1 VRVVKRFLLLTTLL
15 LGCAPAGGGPG
26 TGSGGGTAGGAAG
39 AGAGGVGGN
48 AGAGVAGVGPGGS
61 GAGLAP
67 GGTNGGPAGST
78 GDPGG
83 STGGPAGST
92 GGPAGTTGTGGTGG
106 AAPMPSL
113 IGDVKFS
120 TPSQSFRTSIQVGLT
135 TSLTGAEIRYTTD
148 GTLPAATSTL
158 YAGTAITL
166 TATTQ
171 LRATPFIG
179 GAPGGRTST
188 ALYIARTF
196 DATSTLPLMIL
207 DGYGG
212 GPSTNKDLYLNAAVM
227 IWDPAGGG
235 GSASL
240 TSLPTVVARSA
251 YHLRGQSSASF
262 PQKPYKVEFRDNGDG
277 DMKLPVLGMP
287 AEADWALIAPYYDR
301 ALIRN
306 PFIYGL
312 GREMGMLAPRL
323 QYVEVYINTANRPVA
338 DTDYQGIYWLT
349 ETIENSPVRFN
360 LKQLEEKDTT
370 APTIS
375 GGYIFKFDQA
385 AAEEPKLA
393 CTGSNPI
400 SGGIGGTGTGGARGT
415 CWVDLEVV
423 DPEPLGPEQKA
434 WLTQYIQEFHNS
446 LHTTPIGSYANW
458 IDVPSFVDNLIINE
472 LSRNVDAYV
481 RSSYYHKDRDGKLKG
496 GPLWDYNFSLAVGG
510 MGTVAPAPAMNGF
523 QYQGTRN
530 VNNWYPK
537 LTSDPAFMNMV
548 KARYQALRGN
558 LLSDA
563 SIQSRIDALIV
574 PLTPTVVA
582 RDYAKWPVTTVLP
595 NGRNG
600 IVYGPSVATW
610 DGQVKAMRDFL
621 TARLAWMDTQLR

>member
-1 VRVVKRFLLLTTLL
+1 VLVVKRLLVLTLL
-15 LGCAPAGGGPG
+15 VFGCAPAASGP
-26 TGSGGGTAGGAAG
+26 GSGGGGAGAAG
-39 AGAGGVGGN
+39 TGAAGTGTAGTGTAGASGSVGS
-48 AGAGVAGVGPGGS
+48 GGS
-61 GAGLAP
+61 PAGTTGTALAP
-67 GGTNGGPAGST
+67 GGMSGGPAGT
-78 GDPGG
+78 A
-83 STGGPAGST
+83 GGPAGT
-92 GGPAGTTGTGGTGG
+92 AGGPAGTTGMGGMG
-106 AAPMPSL
+106 AAPVPSL
-113 IGDVKFS
+113 IGDVTFS
-120 TPSQSFRTSIQVGLT
+120 TPSQSFRTSIQVGMST
-135 TSLTGAEIRYTTD
+135 ALTGAEIRYTTD
-148 GTLPAATSTL
+148 GMLPTATSTL
-158 YAGTAITL
+158 YAGSPISL

-179 GAPGGRTST
+179 GAPGGRVST
-188 ALYIARTF
+188 ALYIARDF

-207 DGYGG
+207 DGYGK
-212 GPSTNKDLYLNAAVM
+212 GPSTNKDVYLDAAVM
-227 IWDPAGGG
+227 IWDPAGA
-235 GSASL
+235 SA
-240 TSLPTVVARSA
+240 TFTARPTIVARSA
-251 YHLRGQSSASF
+251 YHLRGQSSANF

-312 GREMGMLAPRL
+312 GRDMGMLAPRL
-323 QYVEVYINTANRPVA
+323 QYVEVYVNTANRPVSA
-338 DTDYQGIYWLT
+338 SDYQGVYWLT
-349 ETIENSPVRFN
+349 ETIENGPARFD

-370 APTIS
+370 LPAIS

-385 AAEEPKLA
+385 AAEEPKLT
-393 CTGSNPI
+393 CTGSSPI
-400 SGGIGGTGTGGARGT
+400 SGGGFGMGTGGMGGSRGT

-423 DPEPLGPEQKA
+423 DPEPLGAEQKA

-446 LHTTPIGSYANW
+446 LHTTPIGNYANW

-510 MGTVAPAPAMNGF
+510 SGTIAPAPTMNGF
-523 QYQGTRN
+523 QFQGTRN

-537 LTSDPAFMNMV
+537 LAADPPFMNMV

-563 SIQSRIDALIV
+563 SIQQRIDTLIV
-574 PLTPTVVA
+574 PLTAEVIA
-582 RDYAKWPVTTVLP
+582 RDYAKWPPSTVLP
-595 NGRNG
+595 NGRMG
-600 IVYGPSVATW
+600 IVSGPSATTW
-610 DGQVKAMRDFL
+610 DGQLKAMRDFL

>member
-1 VRVVKRFLLLTTLL
+1 MRANGQRPGDGLPA
-15 LGCAPAGGGPG
+15 APWRGVGAG
-26 TGSGGGTAGGAAG
+26 TGGAVAGSSGASGTVGGGGTGPAGTT
-39 AGAGGVGGN
+39 
-48 AGAGVAGVGPGGS
+48 

-67 GGTNGGPAGST
+67 GGVSGST
-78 GDPGG
+78 AG

-92 GGPAGTTGTGGTGG
+92 GGLAGTTGAGGLGGT
-106 AAPMPSL
+106 AAPTPSL

-135 TSLTGAEIRYTTD
+135 TTLTGAEIRYTTD
-148 GTLPAATSTL
+148 GVLPTATSTL
-158 YAGTAITL
+158 YAGTPITL

-179 GAPGGRTST
+179 GAAGGRTST

-196 DATSTLPLMIL
+196 DLTSTLPLLIL
-207 DGYGG
+207 DGYGK
-212 GPSTNKDLYLNAAVM
+212 GPSTDKDLYLAAAVM

-235 GSASL
+235 GSASF

-262 PQKPYKVEFRDNGDG
+262 PQKPFKVEFRDNGDG

-306 PFIYGL
+306 PFIYSL

-338 DTDYQGIYWLT
+338 ETDYQGIYWFT
-349 ETIENSPVRFN
+349 ETIENSPVRFD

-385 AAEEPKLA
+385 ASEEPKLT
-393 CTGSNPI
+393 CTGSPTI
-400 SGGIGGTGTGGARGT
+400 TGRGGTGGGT

-423 DPEPLGPEQKA
+423 DPEPLGAGQKT
-434 WLTQYIQEFHNS
+434 WLTQYIQEFHNA
-446 LHTTPIGSYANW
+446 LHTTPIGNYANW
-458 IDVPSFVDNLIINE
+458 IDVPSFVDNLIVNE

-481 RSSYYHKDRDGKLKG
+481 RSSYYHKDREGKLKG

-510 MGTVAPAPAMNGF
+510 MGTVAPAPATNGF

-537 LTSDPAFMNMV
+537 LAADPAFMNMV
-548 KARYQALRGN
+548 KARYQALRAN

-563 SIQSRIDALIV
+563 SIQQRIDTLIA

-582 RDYAKWPVTTVLP
+582 RDYAKWPVTSVLP